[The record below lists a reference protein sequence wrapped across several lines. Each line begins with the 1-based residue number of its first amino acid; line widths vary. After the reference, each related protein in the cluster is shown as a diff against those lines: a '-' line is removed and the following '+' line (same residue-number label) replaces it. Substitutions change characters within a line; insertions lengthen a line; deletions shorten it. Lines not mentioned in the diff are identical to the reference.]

1 MLVCESHSSH
11 LGSVCGLFLTSS
23 MTFLSI
29 FKIVSTSLFYETT
42 CFDQNSRVSP
52 VCYFFF
58 LPFFFSSSLSRLHFT
73 SLYFSC
79 LSCFSFVASYVCH
92 FDKSIYVDPNK
103 YACFFFSH
111 HYYHLAK
118 SIFIHWNSLSLNNI
132 YVQSFIL
139 QARFKMTF
147 LGEQPFVVSEEQLP
161 NERFDDQ

>member
-1 MLVCESHSSH
+1 MLVCESHSSY

-58 LPFFFSSSLSRLHFT
+58 LPFSFSSSLSRLHFT

-103 YACFFFSH
+103 YACFFFPTIIII
-111 HYYHLAK
+111 LLNLFL
-118 SIFIHWNSLSLNNI
+118 FIEIAFPLITSMYNLSS
-132 YVQSFIL
+132 Y
-139 QARFKMTF
+139 K
-147 LGEQPFVVSEEQLP
+147 LGLK
-161 NERFDDQ
+161 

>member
-103 YACFFFSH
+103 YACFFFSTIIII
-111 HYYHLAK
+111 LLNLFL
-118 SIFIHWNSLSLNNI
+118 FIEIAFPLITSMYNLSS
-132 YVQSFIL
+132 Y
-139 QARFKMTF
+139 K
-147 LGEQPFVVSEEQLP
+147 LGLK
-161 NERFDDQ
+161 